1 MSSAALIDLFV
12 EDRAHEALLD
22 PLIRRIAG
30 DAGVDVD
37 LRVRSARGGH
47 AKAISEFRTYQ
58 ELLEKGA
65 VRDPAPDLIVVGI
78 DGNCV
83 TFAKKMQKI
92 RQKTRPAFKNRVVAA
107 CPDPHIERWFLA
119 DADSFHEVVGHRP
132 VVGRKKCV
140 RDHYKQLLG
149 RAIRDGGHPTT
160 LGGIEFERELVAR
173 MDLYRAGK
181 ADASL
186 KAFADDLR
194 AKLRGMVHDEGG
206 NAG

>member
-1 MSSAALIDLFV
+1 MSSAVPIDLFV
-12 EDRAHEALLD
+12 EDRAHEALLV
-22 PLIRRIAG
+22 PLIRRIASQE
-30 DAGVDVD
+30 GVDVD

-47 AKAISEFRTYQ
+47 GKAIGEFRVYQ
-58 ELLEKGA
+58 QLLEKA
-65 VRDPAPDLIVVGI
+65 AIQDPPPALIVVGI

-83 TFAKKMQKI
+83 TYAMKRSEIQDA
-92 RQKTRPAFKNRVVAA
+92 TRASFRDRVVAA

-119 DADSFHEVVGHRP
+119 DAESFHEVVGHRP
-132 VVGRKKCV
+132 AVGRKKCA

-160 LGGIEFERELVAR
+160 LGGIEFAAELVDR

-181 ADASL
+181 ADGSL
-186 KAFADDLR
+186 KAFVEDLR
-194 AKLRGMVHDEGG
+194 AKLHGMVRDERG